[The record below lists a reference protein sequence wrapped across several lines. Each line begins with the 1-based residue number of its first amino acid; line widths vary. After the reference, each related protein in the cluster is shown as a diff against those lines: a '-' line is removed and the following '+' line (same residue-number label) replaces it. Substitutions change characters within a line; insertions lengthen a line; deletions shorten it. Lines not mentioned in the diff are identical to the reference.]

1 MQDYK
6 IILIVKDGKI
16 ADSSIEPLPPEITI
30 SYVDKEVAWPIHSDY
45 PPPYTLDSYN
55 IQNCIGDPA
64 LEHFFEEERKENEA
78 EQR

>member
-6 IILIVKDGKI
+6 IILTIKDGKI
-16 ADSSIEPLPPEITI
+16 ADSSIEPLPKEITI
-30 SYVDKEVAWPIHSDY
+30 SPEVEWPIHSDY

-64 LEHFFEEERKENEA
+64 LEHFFEEERKENEE